1 MFRESSLTDGKRLMV
16 PEFIALLTVSYR
28 VFRETPGNIR
38 MHTGAFPSP
47 VVNIEMVLHIE
58 PAVIPVVLLF
68 TREKTLSFLIPL
80 SNKIS
85 PGLKNRESTRF
96 AS

>member
-1 MFRESSLTDGKRLMV
+1 MRWETGLELLSSAFGKRINEMYIYAHTAHYD
-16 PEFIALLTVSYR
+16 FLLL
-28 VFRETPGNIR
+28 
-38 MHTGAFPSP
+38 
-47 VVNIEMVLHIE
+47 NIEMVLHIE

-80 SNKIS
+80 SNKIT